1 MLGGGTS
8 TSWNSEIAASH
19 GTTGDFC
26 RHRGEP
32 SERSVAL
39 QARWMAA
46 RPLARQA
53 RQKVAKAAAFTRSSP
68 VRSVLGRVA
77 VLRTRAMN
85 LDPHVIH
92 LLQILAG
99 LGSCIVVAG
108 LLLGV
113 INFIAMMFDRRD
125 DPT

>member
-1 MLGGGTS
+1 
-8 TSWNSEIAASH
+8 
-19 GTTGDFC
+19 
-26 RHRGEP
+26 
-32 SERSVAL
+32 
-39 QARWMAA
+39 
-46 RPLARQA
+46 
-53 RQKVAKAAAFTRSSP
+53 
-68 VRSVLGRVA
+68 
-77 VLRTRAMN
+77 MN

-99 LGSCIVVAG
+99 LGSCIIVAG